1 MIEYRDIEEKIESL
15 AEREFD
21 LRDIEQSIERVRAS
35 GALTNQTRALQALK
49 AQTYELHAKARAA
62 QVFSLFYM
70 SIHLHIFNIT
80 KSVSVIRLY
89 RELSIGSSP
98 EIGISFKSQRSR
110 PNPNSEIRDWN

>member
-35 GALTNQTRALQALK
+35 GALTNQTHALQALK

-62 QVFSLFYM
+62 QVFILYVTYNM
-70 SIHLHIFNIT
+70 SIHLHIFNKT
-80 KSVSVIRLY
+80 KSVPGIRLY

-98 EIGISFKSQRSR
+98 EVGIW
-110 PNPNSEIRDWN
+110 D